1 MTAALTRPHP
11 ENPHAGQGPV
21 VLDIGGDVGALVVA
35 MPETMAGVEI
45 EIRSVD
51 GQTHC
56 SHVAVVGRAVRDHT
70 VWSAVFPELSEG
82 RYELCQRLDGRSQL
96 VVEVSGGEVTQAS
109 WPR

>member
-35 MPETMAGVEI
+35 MPETMADLEI

-56 SHVAVVGRAVRDHT
+56 SHVAVVGRAAGDPM

-82 RYELCQRLDGRSQL
+82 RYELYQRLDGRSRI

>member
-1 MTAALTRPHP
+1 MTATVARPHP

-51 GQTHC
+51 GQSVDSQAALTQVLDRFHPGDRLT
-56 SHVAVVGRAVRDHT
+56 VAWIDSAGQAHTATVVAAAGPV
-70 VWSAVFPELSEG
+70 G
-82 RYELCQRLDGRSQL
+82 
-96 VVEVSGGEVTQAS
+96 
-109 WPR
+109 